1 MSSIRFTLEVL
12 DLVFMVGFG
21 DGEVGGDGE
30 SSPAIMGIG
39 MGWLVVLLSSAVGAV
54 YLSSCSSGWALDWVR
69 VFGGFLTP
77 ASLGSLSF
85 SRGRSHSQG
94 HGIRHGL
101 AGESF
106 GGWVVRWLGFILL
119 FCCQGNGRSC
129 CCLGGCLCVRCA
141 LPMCISPGALLARLL
156 FTMCF
161 HSGCWLLGRVGA
173 VIQSGLS
180 GWLVVPLVVG
190 VTHGYLMVLGWA
202 GSRKECVCAMVYLSE
217 VTVGVNRY
225 RCFIGIHRRHCCM
238 WLLPLLA
245 PVSTVG
251 NSRLVVVTDQGAPT
265 IGFSFD
271 P

>member
-1 MSSIRFTLEVL
+1 MSSIQFTLEVL

-21 DGEVGGDGE
+21 DGE
-30 SSPAIMGIG
+30 SSPTIMGIG
-39 MGWLVVLLSSAVGAV
+39 MGWLVVPLSSAVGAM

-85 SRGRSHSQG
+85 SRGRSHG
-94 HGIRHGL
+94 RGYGIRHGL

-106 GGWVVRWLGFILL
+106 RGWVVRWLGFILL
-119 FCCQGNGRSC
+119 FCHQGNRHSC

-141 LPMCISPGALLARLL
+141 LPMCIGPGALLVHLL

-161 HSGCWLLGRVGA
+161 RSGCWLLGRVGA

-180 GWLVVPLVVG
+180 SWLVVPLVVG

-202 GSRKECVCAMVYLSE
+202 GSQKECVCAMVYLSE

-225 RCFIGIHRRHCCM
+225 RCFIGIQNTDS
-238 WLLPLLA
+238 WSKANYLGPLLWPSYKVLFRLQNCRVPCIGDLHVLFA
-245 PVSTVG
+245 LSLVS
-251 NSRLVVVTDQGAPT
+251 
-265 IGFSFD
+265 
-271 P
+271 